1 MKKSE
6 MFEIICDAF
15 ANHVPVKVAI
25 DNRYEP
31 YFGKIV
37 SVTFDTVVIEDGVSI
52 EAYDICNITDIILG

>member
-6 MFEIICDAF
+6 IFGILYDACE
-15 ANHVPVKVAI
+15 NRVPVKVAI

-31 YFGKIV
+31 YFGKITT
-37 SVTFDTVVIEDGVSI
+37 VTFDTVVIEDGVSI